1 MSFLARRLARSQ
13 VTRTFSTS
21 VRRLGGGGVGEGQAA
36 PTYVHK
42 FLKEPPTVAVVGC
55 PFSGGQA
62 RPGVDLGPNALVE
75 FGLLNQIKQLGWNVS
90 YDGAKPFAD
99 IAHTRHDA
107 DDAVDPPSHNMKNAR
122 LVSAVCERLAEV
134 VGQHAKRGELP
145 VTVGGDHSLALGSIA
160 GTMSKHPDA
169 CVLWIDAHADINTP
183 LTTTTG
189 NLHGCP
195 VSFLLGLD
203 GTDVAP
209 FNKWAKPC
217 LSPNRIVYIGLRD
230 VDPAEKRILRENN
243 IKCFTMHDVD
253 KYGIGACVQKALDHV
268 NPERTRP
275 VHLSFD
281 VDATDPSVAGSTGT
295 PVRGGLTFRE
305 GHYICEAVAETGCL
319 VALDIMEVNP
329 TLGDEKLV
337 EQTVAVGCS
346 LARAALG
353 ETLL

>member
-1 MSFLARRLARSQ
+1 
-13 VTRTFSTS
+13 
-21 VRRLGGGGVGEGQAA
+21 
-36 PTYVHK
+36 
-42 FLKEPPTVAVVGC
+42 
-55 PFSGGQA
+55 
-62 RPGVDLGPNALVE
+62 
-75 FGLLNQIKQLGWNVS
+75 
-90 YDGAKPFAD
+90 
-99 IAHTRHDA
+99 
-107 DDAVDPPSHNMKNAR
+107 
-122 LVSAVCERLAEV
+122 
-134 VGQHAKRGELP
+134 
-145 VTVGGDHSLALGSIA
+145 
-160 GTMSKHPDA
+160 
-169 CVLWIDAHADINTP
+169 
-183 LTTTTG
+183 
-189 NLHGCP
+189 
-195 VSFLLGLD
+195 
-203 GTDVAP
+203 
-209 FNKWAKPC
+209 
-217 LSPNRIVYIGLRD
+217 
-230 VDPAEKRILRENN
+230 
-243 IKCFTMHDVD
+243 MHDVD